1 MVINWLYMKILK
13 GLLKFSGRLLIGIMF
28 AACMVAGVVPIL
40 PKRKEQFAIEIKMEN
55 VEKDNKNSVGFE
67 ESVVSNK

>member
-1 MVINWLYMKILK
+1 MKMLKKILRFS
-13 GLLKFSGRLLIGIMF
+13 GLLFIGFMF
-28 AACMVAGVVPIL
+28 AVCMVVGVVPIL